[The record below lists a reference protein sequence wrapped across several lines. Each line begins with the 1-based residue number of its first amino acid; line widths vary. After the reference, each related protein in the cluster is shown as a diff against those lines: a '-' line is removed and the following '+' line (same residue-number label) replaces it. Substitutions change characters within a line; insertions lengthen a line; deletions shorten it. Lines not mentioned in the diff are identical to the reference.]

1 MKKFIYGLA
10 ALGLVGVFVFISNRK
25 ESLKIYPAISAAPKT
40 IQVTPVERN
49 PSARSSAFDGKATAS
64 SATDQNASTLIPLVD
79 RTNPAFATI
88 IRQLDSEFLGYLRYT
103 TREQHVEPSELEE
116 AVKLLS
122 TVRLSQMMH
131 EATIAT
137 VISSTDKAVTISIP
151 AYEAEGRSLQRYLE
165 SKLNPAFVGQGP
177 GENIETSFSFFG
189 KYNQKIEVSPEG
201 EFRGDTTYTI
211 AHEINLRPILGG
223 LKTYSTLT
231 RSTLGGYGVF
241 ESLFPKP

>member
-1 MKKFIYGLA
+1 MKKVIYGLA
-10 ALGLVGVFVFISNRK
+10 ALGLVGIFVVVSNRK
-25 ESLKIYPAISAAPKT
+25 ESSKVHPGISDAPKAVS
-40 IQVTPVERN
+40 VTSVVPN
-49 PSARSSAFDGKATAS
+49 PSAPPSAFDGKARAS
-64 SATDQNASTLIPLVD
+64 SAMDRNASTLIPLVD

-88 IRQLDSEFLGYLRYT
+88 IRQLDSEFLTYLRYT
-103 TREQHVEPSELEE
+103 TREQPVEPGELEE